1 MAELFD
7 SPFRRLHRAS
17 ARLERLSI
25 GRARHVHRPVLYGRR
40 MVAAPGMA
48 LAVRKKLGVN
58 RHVLNQMVVAG
69 TVRFMPAFPP
79 PSRRTEAPP
88 TEPPVQPKTVTPA
101 SAGAPPVPAA
111 ASGEFPPG
119 VLPPTAMRTELPT
132 TIQTSSI
139 SEE

>member
-1 MAELFD
+1 
-7 SPFRRLHRAS
+7 
-17 ARLERLSI
+17 
-25 GRARHVHRPVLYGRR
+25 

-48 LAVRKKLGVN
+48 LAVRKNLGVN

-101 SAGAPPVPAA
+101 SAGAPSVPAA

-119 VLPPTAMRTELPT
+119 VLPPTAVRTELPT